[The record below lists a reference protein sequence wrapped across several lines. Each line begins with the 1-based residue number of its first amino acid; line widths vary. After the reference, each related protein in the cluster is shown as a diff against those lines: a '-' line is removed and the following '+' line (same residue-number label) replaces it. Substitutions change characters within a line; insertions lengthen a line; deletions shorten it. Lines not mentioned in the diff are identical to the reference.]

1 MVYLDLDEAANL
13 YQFLLISRKY
23 VMFGRSAD
31 QAVFVFIEKTKVAS
45 NKTFKLVLICFKI
58 GLMKP

>member
-1 MVYLDLDEAANL
+1 MVYLDLDEGANL

-23 VMFGRSAD
+23 VMFERSVD
-31 QAVFVFIEKTKVAS
+31 KGVFVFIEKTKTAA

-58 GLMKP
+58 ELMKL